1 MMPAG
6 LPALRCDTA
15 VPAVEPHR
23 APRGFHPAMALRN
36 RAAAPAVPAEIRAAG
51 LTYSS
56 EIEPGLRRRRAG
68 PRFRYV
74 GPNGRPLT
82 DRRAL
87 DRVRALAIPPAWTDV
102 WICPDADGHLQ
113 ATGRDQRGRK
123 QYRYHTRWREVR
135 DEAKFGRMA
144 AFGRALPAIRKR
156 VTQELAEPRL
166 GKEKVIALVVRLL
179 ETTLI
184 RVGNEEYVATNGS
197 YGLTT
202 LRNRHVRV
210 AGTRI
215 VFAFRAKSGKDQRV
229 DLADRRIARLV
240 RACRDLP
247 GQRLFQYI
255 DEDGEPRAV
264 TSTDVNAWLRET
276 TGEDFTA
283 KDFRTWTGSLLA
295 AIMLSELPA
304 PPSQAAAQRAIVGC
318 LTEVAHAL
326 GNTVAVTRKCYVHPG
341 LLEAFAQGRLLR
353 ALGRTSP
360 LRADRADAAEACL
373 LRFCARSRA

>member
-1 MMPAG
+1 MA
-6 LPALRCDTA
+6 R
-15 VPAVEPHR
+15 HR
-23 APRGFHPAMALRN
+23 

-51 LTYSS
+51 LTYAS
-56 EIEPGLRRRRAG
+56 EVEPGLRRRRAG
-68 PRFRYV
+68 PRFSYV
-74 GPNGRPLT
+74 RPDGSRLV

-102 WICPDADGHLQ
+102 WICADPDGHLQ

-123 QYRYHTRWREVR
+123 QYRYHARWREVR

-156 VTQELAEPRL
+156 VAQDLAVPQL

-184 RVGNEEYVATNGS
+184 RVGNEEYVEANGS

-210 AGTRI
+210 AGARI
-215 VFAFRAKSGKDQRV
+215 VFAFRAKSGKDQRI
-229 DLADRRIARLV
+229 DLADRRIARLI

-255 DEDGEPRAV
+255 DDQGELRPV

-276 TGEDFTA
+276 AGEDFTA
-283 KDFRTWTGSLLA
+283 KDFRTWNGSLLA
-295 AIMLSELPA
+295 AIMLSELPP
-304 PPSQAAAQRAIVGC
+304 PPSHAAAQRAVVGV
-318 LTEVAHAL
+318 LAAVAQAL

-341 LLEAFAQGRLLR
+341 LVEAFVQGRLLR
-353 ALGRTSP
+353 ALGRKTP
-360 LRADRADAAEACL
+360 LRANHARRAEACL
-373 LRFCARSRA
+373 LRFCARAAS

>member
-1 MMPAG
+1 MA
-6 LPALRCDTA
+6 R
-15 VPAVEPHR
+15 HR
-23 APRGFHPAMALRN
+23 
-36 RAAAPAVPAEIRAAG
+36 RAAAPAVPPEIRVAG
-51 LTYSS
+51 LTYTS

-68 PRFRYV
+68 ERFRYV
-74 GPNGRPLT
+74 GLNGRPLA

-102 WICPDADGHLQ
+102 WICADPEGHLQ

-123 QYRYHTRWREVR
+123 QYRYHARWREVR

-144 AFGRALPAIRKR
+144 TFGRALPAIRKR
-156 VTQELAEPRL
+156 VVRDLAEPRL
-166 GKEKVIALVVRLL
+166 GKEKVIALIVRLL

-184 RVGNEEYVATNGS
+184 RVGNEEYAAANGS

-210 AGTRI
+210 AGARI
-215 VFAFRAKSGKDQRV
+215 VFAFRAKSGKEQRI

-255 DEDGEPRAV
+255 DEQGEPRAV

-295 AIMLSELPA
+295 AIMLSALP
-304 PPSQAAAQRAIVGC
+304 PPESQAAAQRAVVGC
-318 LTEVAHAL
+318 LTEVAAAL

-341 LLEAFAQGRLLR
+341 LIDAFTQGCLLR
-353 ALGRTSP
+353 VLGRRTP
-360 LRADRADAAEACL
+360 LDPRRARAAEACL
-373 LRFCARSRA
+373 LRFCARASA